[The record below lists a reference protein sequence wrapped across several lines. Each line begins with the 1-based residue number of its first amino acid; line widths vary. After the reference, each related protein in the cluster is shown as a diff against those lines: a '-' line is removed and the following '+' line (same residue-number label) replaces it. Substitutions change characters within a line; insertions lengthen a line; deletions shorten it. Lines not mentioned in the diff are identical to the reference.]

1 MIALKNIEKKFGK
14 FHVLKNISLDV
25 QPGKIT
31 AIVGPNGSGK
41 TTIIKSILG
50 LVKPES
56 GDILIDDKSIIG
68 EHLYRKNIGYMPQS
82 ASFPENLT
90 VREVI
95 KMIADLRNEEINIES
110 NLIEILNLI
119 PEMNKQIKN
128 LSGGNKQKLSA
139 YIALIFNPS
148 IIILDEPTAG
158 LDPVASSNLKQ
169 RILEEC
175 SNGKTIILTS
185 HIMTE
190 IEELSD
196 NIIFLIDGKIVFDG
210 EVKDLIESSGEHIL
224 EKAIANMMTENAN
237 GTYN

>member
-1 MIALKNIEKKFGK
+1 MITLKNIEKKFGK
-14 FHVLKNISLDV
+14 YHVLKHISLNV
-25 QPGKIT
+25 EPGKIT

-41 TTIIKSILG
+41 TTIIKTILG
-50 LVKPES
+50 LVKPDS
-56 GDILIDDKSIIG
+56 GDIMIDEISILG

-90 VREVI
+90 VQEVI
-95 KMIADLRNEEINIES
+95 KMISDLRNEQIDLES
-110 NLIEILNLI
+110 NLIDVLNLI

-169 RILEEC
+169 RILAER
-175 SNGKTIILTS
+175 SFGKTIILTS
-185 HIMTE
+185 HIMSE
-190 IEELSD
+190 IEELAD
-196 NIIFLIDGKIVFDG
+196 NIIFLIDGRIVFDG
-210 EVKDLIESSGEHIL
+210 EVRDLIESCGEHKL

>member
-14 FHVLKNISLDV
+14 FHVLKNIFLEI

-210 EVKDLIESSGEHIL
+210 EVKDLIESSGEHKL

>member
-1 MIALKNIEKKFGK
+1 LIALKNIEKRFGK
-14 FHVLKNISLDV
+14 FHVLKNISLSV

-50 LVKPES
+50 LVKPDS
-56 GDILIDDKSIIG
+56 GDITINSKSIMG
-68 EHLYRKNIGYMPQS
+68 EYLYRKNIGYMPQV

-90 VREVI
+90 VQEVI
-95 KMIADLRNEEINIES
+95 KMISDLRSEPVES
-110 NLIEILNLI
+110 NSELIGALKLNS
-119 PEMNKQIKN
+119 EMKKQIKN

-158 LDPVASSNLKQ
+158 LDPVATSNLKQ
-169 RILEEC
+169 RIREER

-185 HIMTE
+185 HIMSE
-190 IEELSD
+190 IEELAD
-196 NIIFLIDGKIVFDG
+196 NILFLIDGRIVFDG
-210 EVKDLIESSGEHIL
+210 EVKDLIESSGEHKL
-224 EKAIANMMTENAN
+224 EKAIANMMNETAN

>member
-1 MIALKNIEKKFGK
+1 MIALKNIEKRFGK
-14 FHVLKNISLDV
+14 FHVLKNISLSV

-50 LVKPES
+50 LVKPDS
-56 GDILIDDKSIIG
+56 GDITINSKSIIG
-68 EHLYRKNIGYMPQS
+68 EYLYRKNIGYMPQV

-90 VREVI
+90 VQEVI
-95 KMIADLRNEEINIES
+95 KMISDLRNEKINIES

-119 PEMNKQIKN
+119 PEMSKQIKN

-169 RILEEC
+169 RILDEC
-175 SNGKTIILTS
+175 SYGKTIILTS
-185 HIMTE
+185 HIMSE
-190 IEELSD
+190 IEELAD
-196 NIIFLIDGKIVFDG
+196 NILFLIDGRIVFDG
-210 EVKDLIESSGEHIL
+210 EVKDLIELSGEHKL

>member
-14 FHVLKNISLDV
+14 FHVLKNIFLEI

-56 GDILIDDKSIIG
+56 GDILIDDKSIIE

-190 IEELSD
+190 IEELAD

-210 EVKDLIESSGEHIL
+210 EVKDLIESSGEHKL

>member
-14 FHVLKNISLDV
+14 FHVLKNISLEV

-50 LVKPES
+50 LVKPDS
-56 GDILIDDKSIIG
+56 GDILINDKSIIG

-90 VREVI
+90 VQEVI
-95 KMIADLRNEEINIES
+95 KMIADLRNEKIDLDS
-110 NLIEILNLI
+110 NLINILNLL

-185 HIMTE
+185 HIMTD
-190 IEELSD
+190 IEELAD

-210 EVKDLIESSGEHIL
+210 EVKDLIESSGEHKL
-224 EKAIANMMTENAN
+224 EKAIANMMTENTN

>member
-1 MIALKNIEKKFGK
+1 MIALKKIDKRFGK
-14 FHVLKNISLDV
+14 FHVLKNISLTV

-50 LVKPES
+50 LVRPDK
-56 GDILIDDKSIIG
+56 GDILIDGKSVLG
-68 EHLYRKNIGYMPQS
+68 EFLYRKKIGYMPQI

-90 VREVI
+90 VQEVI
-95 KMIADLRNEEINIES
+95 KMISDLRNEPIDIES
-110 NLIEILNLI
+110 KLIELINLI
-119 PEMNKQIKN
+119 PEMNKQIRT

-169 RILEEC
+169 KILEER

-185 HIMTE
+185 HIMSE
-190 IEELSD
+190 IEELAD
-196 NIIFLIDGKIVFDG
+196 NILFLIDGRIVFDG
-210 EVKDLIESSGEHIL
+210 EVRDLIESRGEHKL
-224 EKAIANMMTENAN
+224 EKAIANMMNEKVN

>member
-1 MIALKNIEKKFGK
+1 M
-14 FHVLKNISLDV
+14 LKNISLTV

-50 LVKPES
+50 LVKPDS
-56 GDILIDDKSIIG
+56 GDITINSKSIVG
-68 EHLYRKNIGYMPQS
+68 EYLYRKNIGYMPQV

-90 VREVI
+90 VQEVI
-95 KMIADLRNEEINIES
+95 KMISDLRSELVEFNSE
-110 NLIEILNLI
+110 LIGALKLNS
-119 PEMNKQIKN
+119 EMKKQIKN

-158 LDPVASSNLKQ
+158 LDPVATSNLKQ
-169 RILEEC
+169 RIREER

-185 HIMTE
+185 HIMSE
-190 IEELSD
+190 IEELAD
-196 NIIFLIDGKIVFDG
+196 NILFLIDGKIVFDG
-210 EVKDLIESSGEHIL
+210 EVKDLIESSGEHKL
-224 EKAIANMMTENAN
+224 EKAIANMMNETAYE
-237 GTYN
+237 TYN

>member
-1 MIALKNIEKKFGK
+1 MIALKNIEKRFGK
-14 FHVLKNISLDV
+14 FHVLKNISFSV

-50 LVKPES
+50 LVKPDS
-56 GDILIDDKSIIG
+56 GDITINSKSVIG
-68 EHLYRKNIGYMPQS
+68 EYLYRKNIGYMPQV

-90 VREVI
+90 VQEVI
-95 KMIADLRNEEINIES
+95 KMISDLRDEKINIES

-119 PEMNKQIKN
+119 PEMSKQIKN

-175 SNGKTIILTS
+175 SYGKTIFLTS
-185 HIMTE
+185 HIMSE
-190 IEELSD
+190 IEELAD
-196 NIIFLIDGKIVFDG
+196 NILFLIDGRIVFDG
-210 EVKDLIESSGEHIL
+210 EVKDLIESSGEHKL

>member
-1 MIALKNIEKKFGK
+1 MIALKNIKKRFGK
-14 FHVLKNISLDV
+14 FHVLKNISLSV

-50 LVKPES
+50 LVKPDS
-56 GDILIDDKSIIG
+56 GDITINSKSIVG
-68 EHLYRKNIGYMPQS
+68 EHLYRKNIGYMPQV

-90 VREVI
+90 VQEVI
-95 KMIADLRNEEINIES
+95 KMISDLRDEKINIES

-119 PEMNKQIKN
+119 PEMSKQIKN

-185 HIMTE
+185 HIMSE
-190 IEELSD
+190 IEELAD
-196 NIIFLIDGKIVFDG
+196 NILFLIDGRIVFDG
-210 EVKDLIESSGEHIL
+210 EVKDLIESSGENKL